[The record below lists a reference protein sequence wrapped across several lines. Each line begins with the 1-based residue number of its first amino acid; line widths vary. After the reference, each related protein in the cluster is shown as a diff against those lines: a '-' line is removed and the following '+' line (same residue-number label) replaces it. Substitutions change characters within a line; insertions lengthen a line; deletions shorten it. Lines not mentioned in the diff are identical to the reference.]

1 LWLLCLGFGIVCRMA
16 DPNILKTLR
25 TKRDAIEAAIAL
37 YEKKI
42 DAARIDLAHVNA
54 TLAMFAGPNGRTA
67 KNFPAYMDTL
77 RLFRRG
83 EIVSI
88 CKAALASEG
97 PLDTRE
103 LALRVIKA
111 KRLDS
116 KDAVLRRSIAFRIV
130 QALRLQAKRGTV
142 TPMPKRKNVR
152 MWLLP

>member
-1 LWLLCLGFGIVCRMA
+1 MA
-16 DPNILKTLR
+16 GDANILKTLR
-25 TKRDAIEAAIAL
+25 SKRDAIEGVIAL
-37 YEKKI
+37 YESKI
-42 DAARIDLAHVNA
+42 KAARIDLSNVNA
-54 TLAMFAGPNGRTA
+54 TMRLFSGPEGRT
-67 KNFPAYMDTL
+67 KFPPYLDTL

-103 LALRVIKA
+103 LALRVIAA

-142 TPMPKRKNVR
+142 TALPKRKNVR
-152 MWLLP
+152 MWRL